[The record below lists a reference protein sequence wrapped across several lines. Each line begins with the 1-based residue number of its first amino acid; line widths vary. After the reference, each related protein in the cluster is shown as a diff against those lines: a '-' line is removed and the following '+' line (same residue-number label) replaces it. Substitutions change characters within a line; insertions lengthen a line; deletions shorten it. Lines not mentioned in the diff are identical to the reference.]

1 MTKIKFSVSKNKLT
15 FSKGQGKFSLY
26 RETTEDD
33 LKRYFEL
40 VNQTNIISHF
50 NQTEDGWEFFNTDG
64 KRAYC
69 THADLI
75 EKLEQLQRKT

>member
-1 MTKIKFSVSKNKLT
+1 MAKLKLNISKDKLT
-15 FSKGQGKFSLY
+15 FSKGKGRFSVF

-40 VNQTNIISHF
+40 ANITDIISNF
-50 NQTEDGWEFFNTDG
+50 NPTEDGWEFFNQEG

-75 EKLEQLQRKT
+75 EKLEELQTKI